1 MHILSEEFSRQ
12 ASMENELQIPSSLMA
27 PPKQDMASLAKAQ
40 LSFMNLFAIPLFQGV
55 ADIMPAMEY
64 TVEELEINKSLFER
78 KVDEEKAKLLPD
90 DPVRKR
96 LLKEGTFSPRT
107 MSFAAG
113 MEETTKEPTA
123 MNNTKLSM
131 TLSDMAEEQ
140 GATPTSLVDGQEREE
155 EALDPPPSRPTQKP
169 AHIPSTNE
177 EYKEVNGRTPAL
189 DAVRQLANSN
199 PFNVPAQGG
208 SSVDGS
214 STIQGKH
221 RSSEATDGSLS
232 GAFAGDWASQATSA
246 ATGKVPKSPSTKGT
260 SIVSKDSEDRP
271 ISAAG
276 AESTHRS
283 TPESAR
289 TFKAASQ
296 HSPPSTE
303 SSGKADGKTIRKK
316 PSRFRMK
323 DFPFFRRHKG
333 SNPAAQTTDM
343 TG

>member
-1 MHILSEEFSRQ
+1 
-12 ASMENELQIPSSLMA
+12 MENELQIPSSLMA